1 MKENLPKGW
10 VKTKIELICDLIGG
24 GTPSRKNL
32 EYFKDGQII
41 WLTPTEINKEKI
53 LKINSSKENIT
64 ELGLTKSSAKLI
76 PRNAVLLTSRA
87 SIGYVAIAETTVTT
101 NQGFASFIC
110 SKIIHNY
117 FLAYWLKSNKNVLE
131 ENATGTTFK
140 EIPKSVIKKLSIEIP
155 PFSEQR
161 RIVSKI
167 ESIFTQI
174 DAAKVQL
181 EKLALQTKSTSGSL
195 SALKS
200 SVLKQAF
207 EGKLVP
213 QDPDDEPA
221 EILLKKIHGDSKELK
236 FKKDNL
242 PKGWIRTKIGHMIEP
257 SKERFDPTSNTNRI
271 FLGLEHVE
279 SNTGKIIG
287 RGDSKELTS
296 TKTIFKSGDILY
308 GRLRPYLNKV
318 CIPIFDGV
326 CSTDI
331 LVFQN
336 ITNFSNMFISLFLR
350 TNNFV
355 TYANANMTGVQ
366 HPRINFKKI
375 SEFLIPLPPLN
386 EQKRIVSKIES
397 IFDRIDAKQQEITIL
412 ESKLKNIPDS
422 INAIKSSILKQAFE
436 GKLVPQDPND
446 EPASILLEK
455 IKSQK
460 CRS

>member
-1 MKENLPKGW
+1 MLLSVRAPVGSTNLSSEQCCIGRGLAAIRPMDKNMNVIFFFHFFRHIEHHLESLGTGTTFKAISGKQIRELSITLPPLNEQKRIVSKIESIFTQIDAAKIQLEMLSSQVKSSSSSLNMLKNSVLKQAFEGKLVPQDPNDESAEVLLKKIHGDSKELKFKKENLPKGW

-131 ENATGTTFK
+131 EHATGTTFK

-155 PFSEQR
+155 PFSEQ
-161 RIVSKI
+161 
-167 ESIFTQI
+167 
-174 DAAKVQL
+174 
-181 EKLALQTKSTSGSL
+181 
-195 SALKS
+195 
-200 SVLKQAF
+200 
-207 EGKLVP
+207 
-213 QDPDDEPA
+213 
-221 EILLKKIHGDSKELK
+221 
-236 FKKDNL
+236 
-242 PKGWIRTKIGHMIEP
+242 
-257 SKERFDPTSNTNRI
+257 
-271 FLGLEHVE
+271 
-279 SNTGKIIG
+279 
-287 RGDSKELTS
+287 
-296 TKTIFKSGDILY
+296 
-308 GRLRPYLNKV
+308 
-318 CIPIFDGV
+318 
-326 CSTDI
+326 
-331 LVFQN
+331 
-336 ITNFSNMFISLFLR
+336 
-350 TNNFV
+350 
-355 TYANANMTGVQ
+355 
-366 HPRINFKKI
+366 
-375 SEFLIPLPPLN
+375 
-386 EQKRIVSKIES
+386 KRIVSKIES
-397 IFDRIDAKQQEITIL
+397 IFDKIDAKQKEIAIL